1 MSKNQQK
8 EVGNKN
14 IKFIKN
20 PLNQKTNQKT
30 NTNDIDESISRF
42 NGNILGVSG
51 QKNKPKPILL
61 NKSVGRGNSSKNIN
75 NNKENNNIINTKK
88 RNKKEDIKLKIEEI
102 NSEILNEK
110 GKFLDEVTTYNN
122 QLSQKQKEI
131 NDLNKENYNLISKL
145 KDIRNELDAN
155 VKLAKIFSLKFTQ
168 LEKEEKNLEKKINVR
183 EEEIKI
189 EIKNNE
195 REKKEQEKMQK
206 LLEENKENREIILN
220 DEKNNLENYVQTLQ
234 KDIKK
239 LQSLLNEHIY
249 CAKNINNM
257 RNVKNLLDNDYQFEL
272 KKLNMPE
279 ETEVPIKKKSKSY
292 TKNKIK
298 LKKNNNKEKEK
309 IEINPSAK
317 NFIYKQFELAQKNY
331 IKNYGSIPNIKTINE
346 SETIQDRKN
355 LFLSEEIN
363 VLKQI
368 LPERNINQFNER
380 YNNLLTEKQL
390 IKDRMKKNNAIV
402 NEINNHKMLINYSAV
417 RKKELLITKT
427 GLKSDLVKNRK
438 LMETLNQKIIE
449 LNKEIKVQNNILKHK
464 NKENQ
469 NYKKHLLDIQ
479 NKINNGKLILKQNL
493 NDENENRNNKSE
505 AEEIEEENEEDE
517 EENTEN

>member
-20 PLNQKTNQKT
+20 PLNQKTSQKT

-239 LQSLLNEHIY
+239 LQSSHCLILIIHI
-249 CAKNINNM
+249 
-257 RNVKNLLDNDYQFEL
+257 
-272 KKLNMPE
+272 
-279 ETEVPIKKKSKSY
+279 
-292 TKNKIK
+292 
-298 LKKNNNKEKEK
+298 
-309 IEINPSAK
+309 
-317 NFIYKQFELAQKNY
+317 
-331 IKNYGSIPNIKTINE
+331 
-346 SETIQDRKN
+346 
-355 LFLSEEIN
+355 
-363 VLKQI
+363 
-368 LPERNINQFNER
+368 
-380 YNNLLTEKQL
+380 
-390 IKDRMKKNNAIV
+390 
-402 NEINNHKMLINYSAV
+402 
-417 RKKELLITKT
+417 
-427 GLKSDLVKNRK
+427 
-438 LMETLNQKIIE
+438 
-449 LNKEIKVQNNILKHK
+449 
-464 NKENQ
+464 
-469 NYKKHLLDIQ
+469 LDIL
-479 NKINNGKLILKQNL
+479 G
-493 NDENENRNNKSE
+493 
-505 AEEIEEENEEDE
+505 
-517 EENTEN
+517 